1 MKNMWQFRAMVLVC
15 GAVVAASADVKVV
28 EEIVAKVNNEIIT
41 RGELERERKQA
52 AARFA
57 TQSLTGQ
64 RLSDAMKEFE
74 KGLLRDRIDNMLLVQ
89 KGKELNINVDTEVS
103 KFLADMQLRTKIGD
117 PEKFQQMI
125 REQVG
130 TPFEDYKAELRNQ
143 YLTRR
148 VIGQEVSSRIHVPR
162 AEIEKYYA
170 GHKSEFVRKERVFLQ
185 EILIS
190 TQGKKEAEI
199 PALEKKAKDVVAR
212 ARKGEKFND
221 LVRDFSE
228 ADSAQNG
235 GMLDPSER
243 GVLDKRIEDVVFK
256 EERNYV
262 TDPVR
267 VPGGFLI
274 LKIVEKHKA
283 GQANLEEVD
292 GEITEKL
299 FMPRFEPEIR
309 KYLTRLRMDA
319 FLEVK
324 EGFVDTAAAPGKDVR
339 WRDPAQLKPATITKE
354 EVATRTRHRRLLWLI
369 PIPGTKVIVK
379 SPSRT
384 KG

>member
-1 MKNMWQFRAMVLVC
+1 MVMVC
-15 GAVVAASADVKVV
+15 GTLVAAAADVKVV

-52 AARFA
+52 QARFA
-57 TQSLTGQ
+57 AQGLKGE
-64 RLSDAMKEFE
+64 RLADTMKEFE

-89 KGKELNINVDTEVS
+89 KGKELSINVDTEVS

-130 TPFEDYKAELRNQ
+130 IPFEDYKAELRNQ

-162 AEIEKYYA
+162 AEVEKYYA
-170 GHKSEFVRKERVFLQ
+170 EHKTEFVRKERVFLQ

-199 PALEKKAKDVVAR
+199 PALEKKAKAVVAR

-228 ADSAQNG
+228 ADSAQTG
-235 GMLDPSER
+235 GMLDPFER
-243 GVLDKRIEDVVFK
+243 GGVLDKRIEDLVFSQ
-256 EERNYV
+256 ERNYV
-262 TDPVR
+262 TDPIR
-267 VPGGFLI
+267 VSGGFLI
-274 LKIVEKHKA
+274 LKVVEKHRA

-292 GEITEKL
+292 NEITEKL

-309 KYLTRLRMDA
+309 KYLTRLRMVA
-319 FLEVK
+319 FLELK

-339 WRDPAQLKPATITKE
+339 WKDPAQLKPATITKE
-354 EVATRTRHRRLLWLI
+354 EVANRTRHRRLLWGHPHPGHQGYRQVPQQHEGLI
-369 PIPGTKVIVK
+369 AG
-379 SPSRT
+379 
-384 KG
+384 

>member
-1 MKNMWQFRAMVLVC
+1 MVLVC
-15 GAVVAASADVKVV
+15 GVFVTASADVKVV

-41 RGELERERKQA
+41 RGDMERERKQA
-52 AARFA
+52 EARLRA
-57 TQSLTGQ
+57 QGLTGQ
-64 RLSDAMKEFE
+64 RLADAMKEYE

-89 KGKELNINVDTEVS
+89 KGKELNINVDSEVS
-103 KFLADMQLRTKIGD
+103 KFLADLQLRTKIGD

-125 REQVG
+125 REQIG

-162 AEIEKYYA
+162 VEIEKYYNE
-170 GHKSEFVRKERVFLQ
+170 HKTEFVRKERVFLQ

-190 TQGKKEAEI
+190 TQGKKDEEV
-199 PALEKKAKDVVAR
+199 PALEKKAKTVVAR
-212 ARKGEKFND
+212 ARKGEKFDD

-235 GMLDPSER
+235 GFLDPYER
-243 GVLDKRIEDVVFK
+243 GSLDKRIEDMVFNQ
-256 EERNYV
+256 ERNYV
-262 TDPVR
+262 TDPIR
-267 VPGGFLI
+267 VSGGFLI
-274 LKIVEKHKA
+274 LKVVEKHNA
-283 GQANLEEVD
+283 GQATLAEVE
-292 GEITEKL
+292 GEIQNKL

-319 FLEVK
+319 FLEIK
-324 EGFVDTAAAPGKDVR
+324 EGFTDASAAPGKDTR

-354 EVATRTRHRRLLWLI
+354 EVANRTRSRRLLWLI

-379 SPSRT
+379 APSST